1 MPDVLIEFNGLRL
14 HIEGKVGDSQQA
26 HEAALIAARA
36 RVNEG
41 IAHIG
46 VAVVYPASLRESR
59 DLETEKNQLLESDID
74 IAVITE
80 ARETEFVPGRIDYVE
95 QALRDAFSEL
105 VAEDVV
111 TRAVAALD
119 AGVEE
124 FAAAISN
131 EDGTIARIADV
142 LGIREL
148 PDRDNESEGE
158 NE

>member
-26 HEAALIAARA
+26 HENALIAARE

-59 DLETEKNQLLESDID
+59 DLETAKNQLLESDID

-131 EDGTIARIADV
+131 EDGTIVRIADV

-148 PDRDNESEGE
+148 PDRDNDSEGE